1 MRLIDLHTHTT
12 ASDGTDSPA
21 DLVAGARAAG
31 LAAVAITDHDTVSGL
46 PEAVAA
52 GERLG
57 MEVIPGCELA
67 VSTPLG
73 EAHVVGLWLPANAPR
88 FTAALAAIR
97 EKRDERNKE
106 TIAMFRRAGYD
117 VAYEDLLNEA
127 GGESV
132 GRVHMARLLVRK
144 GICSSPHE
152 AFSRFLAD
160 GKAMYVPREV
170 PSPEQGFSLLHNEG
184 ATVVFAHPMLF
195 RAPVEKIEAL
205 VRSFKELGLDA
216 IEAYHADHDAKAV
229 RRVEA
234 WAGRYGLALSG
245 GSDYHGAVRPGTRLG
260 AGTGSLKIP
269 YELLDTL
276 RALRQKK
283 GLPV

>member
-21 DLVAGARAAG
+21 DVVAGAVAAG
-31 LAAVAITDHDTVSGL
+31 LAAVAVTDHDTVSGL

-52 GERLG
+52 GDSLG
-57 MEVIPGCELA
+57 LEVVPGCELA

-73 EAHVVGLWLPANAPR
+73 EAHIVGLWLPVNSPR
-88 FTAALAAIR
+88 FAEALAAIR
-97 EKRDERNKE
+97 EKRDARNRE
-106 TIAMFRRAGYD
+106 TIVMFRRAGYD
-117 VAYEDLLNEA
+117 VTYEDLLREA

-132 GRVHMARLLVRK
+132 GRMHMARLLTRK

-160 GKAMYVPREV
+160 GKTMYVPRDI
-170 PSPEQGFSLLHNEG
+170 PSPEQGFALLQSEG
-184 ATVVFAHPMLF
+184 AVVVFAHPMLLK
-195 RAPVEKIEAL
+195 APVEKIENL

-229 RRVEA
+229 RRAEQ
-234 WAGRYGLALSG
+234 WAERYGLALSG

-260 AGTGSLKIP
+260 TGKGNLKIP
-269 YELLDTL
+269 YELLDNL
-276 RALRQKK
+276 RALRQRKRA
-283 GLPV
+283 PV